1 MKKSRPLEQLD
12 DAVSSIAAHIHD
24 YTESQADFTRKRKL
38 DAETFIKTTL
48 NMQGNSLNAELYDAF
63 PDIDARPTASA
74 YEQAKAKLSHK
85 AFEDLFHRYNASDA
99 GGPTLDAAQ
108 SYRLYA
114 IDGCTFN
121 VPWKKGSEF
130 AVDRS
135 EWKRNRNGTEPKNLA
150 MFHANMLYDLMG
162 RTYEDCIV
170 QKMSDADERAA
181 AIDML
186 NRIAGSGPYIVIMDR
201 GYSAFNLFET
211 CNRLENC
218 HYAIRTQADGIKEI
232 KELPDGECDLDM
244 EFRITTS
251 NHFYTQNHKSDPYL
265 HLVNTM
271 GRSHTKEYSK
281 NTNYHRW
288 DFEQFCTVRCRVVKF
303 RINDGDSD
311 KEQWEVLVTNLN
323 RFEFPVSRM
332 KELYH
337 MRWGIETSFRELKYA
352 LGAISF
358 HSKKPDFIRMEL
370 FAHLTMF
377 NAVSRHIRE
386 VSVPQTGH
394 KHEYAV
400 DFKMACCAVRRYYRM
415 YPPEPDGDV
424 YADILSYLTPVRSGR
439 KDKRRLRYK
448 PAVWF
453 LYRVA

>member
-1 MKKSRPLEQLD
+1 
-12 DAVSSIAAHIHD
+12 
-24 YTESQADFTRKRKL
+24 
-38 DAETFIKTTL
+38 
-48 NMQGNSLNAELYDAF
+48 
-63 PDIDARPTASA
+63 
-74 YEQAKAKLSHK
+74 
-85 AFEDLFHRYNASDA
+85 
-99 GGPTLDAAQ
+99 
-108 SYRLYA
+108 
-114 IDGCTFN
+114 
-121 VPWKKGSEF
+121 
-130 AVDRS
+130 
-135 EWKRNRNGTEPKNLA
+135 
-150 MFHANMLYDLMG
+150 
-162 RTYEDCIV
+162 
-170 QKMSDADERAA
+170 MSDADERAA

-186 NRIAGSGPYIVIMDR
+186 NRIAGSG
-201 GYSAFNLFET
+201 
-211 CNRLENC
+211 
-218 HYAIRTQADGIKEI
+218 
-232 KELPDGECDLDM
+232 
-244 EFRITTS
+244 
-251 NHFYTQNHKSDPYL
+251 PYL

-288 DFEQFCTVRCRVVKF
+288 DFGQFCTVRCCVVKF
-303 RINDGDSD
+303 RINDEDSD
-311 KEQWEVLVTNLN
+311 KEQWEVLITNLN

-358 HSKKPDFIRMEL
+358 HSKKPEFIKMEL

-394 KHEYAV
+394 KHEYSV

-415 YPPEPDGDV
+415 CPPEPDADI
-424 YADILSYLTPVRSGR
+424 YADILSYLTPVRPGR
-439 KDKRRLRYK
+439 KHVQAPRYK